1 MPPLTPSP
9 FACYMLWQSWEVG
22 VPVPQHIDVASS
34 VSSLV
39 GNYFVAAYPPFSC
52 WTPEQAPDAELAL
65 DAPAPASPVGIY
77 AHIPFCERKCDYCY
91 YLSRA
96 GAKSAEVNVYLETV
110 VAELALYARR
120 PAMEGR
126 EATYLYIGGGTPSTL
141 SPDQIKFLL
150 RGMQDSAPWAEDVE
164 VTFEVAPKTVR
175 RAKLE
180 ALRES
185 GVTRI
190 SMGVQSFDD
199 DLLRQ
204 NGRIHLAADVERAV
218 DLLREHDFDWVSLDL
233 MVGLVGETEESW
245 TRSVDRA
252 IDLAPDSVTIYHTEV
267 PYNTQLYRDWK
278 DGNLPADLISWEV
291 KRERL
296 AAAFAKLEA
305 VGHVV
310 ASAYAAV
317 RDPSR
322 HLFKYQQRL
331 WRAGDMIGLGASSF
345 SYFGGVH
352 YQNDARTADHA
363 TAVAEG
369 HLPIYRG
376 RALSRDE
383 RVVREFV
390 LQLKW
395 GRVDPQPFQDKHGVD
410 IIDMFAKPLS
420 DLADAGLLADSTD
433 DGAVLLSREGLL
445 RVDELI
451 PRFYLPEHREARYW

>member
-1 MPPLTPSP
+1 MPRHADLAPVSGPPSLSPL
-9 FACYMLWQSWEVG
+9 
-22 VPVPQHIDVASS
+22 I
-34 VSSLV
+34 

-52 WTPEQAPDAELAL
+52 WTPEQTPAAEAAL
-65 DAPAPASPVGIY
+65 DASSPDAPVGVY

-96 GAKSAEVNVYLETV
+96 GAKSDEVNAYLETV

-120 PAMEGR
+120 PAMDGR
-126 EATYLYIGGGTPSTL
+126 KATYLYVGGGTPSTL
-141 SPDQIKFLL
+141 GPEQIRFLL
-150 RGMQDSAPWAEDVE
+150 GRLRASVAWEDDVE
-164 VTFEVAPKTVR
+164 VTFEVAPKTAR

-185 GVTRI
+185 GVTRV

-199 DLLRQ
+199 ELLRV
-204 NGRIHLAADVERAV
+204 NGRIHLAADVERAYG
-218 DLLREHDFDWVSLDL
+218 LIREHRFDWVNLDL

-245 TRSVDRA
+245 RRSVDRA
-252 IDLAPDSVTIYHTEV
+252 MDLAPDSVTIYQTEV

-278 DGNLPADLISWEV
+278 DDKLPSDLIPWEV

-296 AAAFAKLEA
+296 DYAFARLEA
-305 VGHVV
+305 AGHAV

-322 HLFKYQQRL
+322 HLFQYQRHL
-331 WRAGDMIGLGASSF
+331 WRGGDMIGLGASSF

-352 YQNDARTADHA
+352 YQNDARTDAYA
-363 TAVAEG
+363 NAVREG
-369 HLPIYRG
+369 RLPIYRG
-376 RALSRDE
+376 RGLSRDE
-383 RVVREFV
+383 RIVREFV

-395 GRVDPQPFQDKHGVD
+395 GRVDAAPFQDKYGVKLAE
-410 IIDMFAKPLS
+410 MFAEPLR
-420 DLADAGLLADSTD
+420 DLAAAGLLVDPD
-433 DGAVLLSREGLL
+433 DDRAVVLSREGLL